1 MIEKQI
7 IFDDVGESKADPYL
21 KGLLC
26 FYVSLCFLKSKTSC
40 VEKNIK
46 IPFFDLSVCFNL
58 QISSETQQFVQYPF
72 DSNRKNLI
80 VISFVNQILNLRKNL
95 LQQPIIKR
103 TAFAAD
109 FCRKGVKIDI
119 TLIPFAPLKCGR
131 RRGLRGVLPS
141 SVSLV
146 RFLSAQEMN
155 IYINSNIDSMPIS
168 FAEKK

>member
-72 DSNRKNLI
+72 DLNRKNLI

-95 LQQPIIKR
+95 LQQPIIR
-103 TAFAAD
+103 EQPLRPTFAAKAL
-109 FCRKGVKIDI
+109 R
-119 TLIPFAPLKCGR
+119 LIL
-131 RRGLRGVLPS
+131 L
-141 SVSLV
+141 
-146 RFLSAQEMN
+146 
-155 IYINSNIDSMPIS
+155 
-168 FAEKK
+168 